1 MRTAGDASARAGAAP
16 VPMVGGVTGRARRR
30 AIIRALMSSLPTVAC
45 PPANPLRIDLV
56 DASLEAVLAEPG
68 LLAAFT
74 FDAAQAPR
82 HHDPRHLRVALAPMP
97 GGAPL
102 ECWRVDGPVTHGRD
116 GDIAWSRGGGL
127 QFGALE
133 LADDGDIETAAEGA
147 YRRLQQ
153 WLSRSD
159 HPHPLRIWNY
169 LDAITD
175 GEGDNE
181 RYRRFC
187 VGRARGIGREL
198 APGEL
203 PAATAIGHPQ
213 RSGRFQLYWLSAQH
227 AGTPLENPRQLQAWR
242 YPRQYGPQPPGFA
255 RALLP
260 ASSAMP
266 LLLSGT
272 AAVVGH
278 ASQHGDSLEAQL
290 DEVLVNLRSL
300 IATARAQRP
309 SLPAQPGPAS
319 RLKVYVRD
327 ADALARVDA
336 LMEARLPFVPR
347 VVLHGHVCRRELLV
361 EIDGSHA

>member
-1 MRTAGDASARAGAAP
+1 MRTAGDPSACSGAAP
-16 VPMVGGVTGRARRR
+16 VPMVWAATGVPGRR
-30 AIIRALMSSLPTVAC
+30 AIIRGLMSSLPTVAST
-45 PPANPLRIDLV
+45 PALPLRIDHV
-56 DASLEAVLAEPG
+56 DAPLDAVLADPG
-68 LLAAFT
+68 LLAAFA
-74 FDAAQAPR
+74 FDDGPQAR
-82 HHDPRHLRVALAPMP
+82 HDDPRYLQVTLRAH
-97 GGAPL
+97 GRAPL
-102 ECWRVDGPVTHGRD
+102 ECWRVGAGVSHGRD
-116 GDIAWSRGGGL
+116 GDIAWSAGGGL

-133 LADDGDIETAAEGA
+133 LADDGDIEAVAAAA

-153 WLSRSD
+153 WLPHSD

-169 LDAITD
+169 LDAITE
-175 GEGDNE
+175 GEGDDE

-203 PAATAIGHPQ
+203 PAATAIGHPK
-213 RSGRFQLYWLSAQH
+213 RSGRFQLYWLSAQR
-227 AGTPLENPRQLQAWR
+227 AGTPLENPRQVQAWR

-309 SLPAQPGPAS
+309 LLPAQPGPAS

-336 LMEARLPFVPR
+336 LMEARLPGVPR
-347 VVLHGHVCRRELLV
+347 VVLHGHVCRRELRV